1 MDPLKKLV
9 ADRLKT
15 QVPGRHPDAEVLSAF
30 AENALPASERETV
43 LQHLSTCS
51 DCREVVFLAAP
62 MAAESQQV
70 ASAPRSR
77 PVFALRWGTLAACLV
92 IAAVFLVSR
101 HQAPRSEQLAK
112 SVPQSVSPAAPAATA
127 TDAVV
132 AAEKTPTELREMR
145 DRMPAKVGIPIATN
159 GHAEPKH
166 ITAKPKG
173 NMSFADSGEVSVNGP
188 VTLDKKVESRAV
200 QELPTLGRNV
210 IDLNQISPG
219 AAQAASAPAV
229 TTGTGSGVTGGTV
242 RGLNVGGPIKANA
255 YSYSASAGLP
265 AKELDAFHGSVT
277 GTIVDASGAVIPN
290 AKVTA
295 LGPMGMQTVT
305 SDQAGKY
312 ELRQL
317 AAGNYRL
324 KFDAP
329 GFQQTQL
336 QQVAVLADKP
346 ANVDVKLTPGATA
359 ETVEITAA
367 APIITQQAQQQVALQ
382 TDQQQQSA
390 NQTQT
395 QDLQVEAAVVKVP
408 RAAKKNKDKPAV
420 FGQAV
425 AKSWAVPV
433 WQWSVSPQGAVQRSG
448 DVGKT
453 WQPVPVKADV
463 VFRAVSSIGP
473 EVWAG
478 GDGGALYHSTDSG
491 LHWTQVVPT
500 EGGGEKL
507 QSDIVRIQFVDSQHL
522 SLTAS
527 TSQVWA
533 TADGGQSWTRK

>member
-9 ADRLKT
+9 ADRLKA
-15 QVPGRHPDAEVLSAF
+15 QVAGPHPHAEALSAF
-30 AENALPASERETV
+30 AEAALPASERETV

-70 ASAPRSR
+70 LSKPKSR

-101 HQAPRSEQLAK
+101 HQAPRYEQSAK
-112 SVPQSVSPAAPAATA
+112 SLPQAAPAAPAATA
-127 TDAVV
+127 SDAIV

-145 DRMPAKVGIPIATN
+145 DRMPAKVGIPSATN

-166 ITAKPKG
+166 ITAKPEG
-173 NMSFADSGEVSVNGP
+173 NMAFADSGEVSVNAP
-188 VTLDKKVESRAV
+188 TTLDAKVEPRAV
-200 QELPTLGRNV
+200 QDLPTTGRNV
-210 IDLNQISPG
+210 AHFKQISPG
-219 AAQAASAPAV
+219 APQAASAPAV
-229 TTGTGSGVTGGTV
+229 TAGTGSGVAGDTL

-255 YSYSASAGLP
+255 YPYGVSAGLS

-277 GTIVDASGAVIPN
+277 GTVVDSSGAVIPN

-295 LGPMGMQTVT
+295 LGPLGTKTVT

-312 ELRQL
+312 ELHQL

-329 GFQQTQL
+329 GFRETQL

-346 ANVDVKLTPGATA
+346 ANVDVKLNPGAMA

-367 APIITQQAQQQVALQ
+367 APSITQQAQQQVAVQ

-390 NQTQT
+390 NQIQA
-395 QDLQVEAAVVKVP
+395 QDLQVEAAVVRVP
-408 RAAKKNKDKPAV
+408 RAAKKNKDQPAV
-420 FGQAV
+420 LGQAL

-433 WQWSVSPQGAVQRSG
+433 WHWSVSPQGAVQRSG
-448 DVGKT
+448 DIGKT
-453 WQPVPVKADV
+453 WQPVPVKADAI
-463 VFRAVSSIGP
+463 FRAISSIGP

-478 GDGGALYHSTDSG
+478 GNGGALYHSTDSG
-491 LHWTQVVPT
+491 LHWTQVVPI
-500 EGGGEKL
+500 ERGGEKL
-507 QSDIVRIQFVDSQHL
+507 QSDIVQIQFVDSPHL
-522 SLTAS
+522 TLTTS
-527 TSQVWA
+527 TSQVWM
-533 TADGGQSWTRK
+533 TADGGQNWTRK